1 MLPPIK
7 TVLKRSHPLTDC
19 ITLFQYEHS
28 CTVWN
33 LLFLP
38 LCMLSE
44 LDATQL
50 VHTRA
55 GGVGF
60 ILIVPT
66 VIVTIT
72 QPSQGDATIVLAL
85 KSLG

>member
-1 MLPPIK
+1 
-7 TVLKRSHPLTDC
+7 
-19 ITLFQYEHS
+19 
-28 CTVWN
+28 
-33 LLFLP
+33 
-38 LCMLSE
+38 MLSE

-50 VHTRA
+50 VYTRA
-55 GGVGF
+55 GGVRF
-60 ILIVPT
+60 ILIVST